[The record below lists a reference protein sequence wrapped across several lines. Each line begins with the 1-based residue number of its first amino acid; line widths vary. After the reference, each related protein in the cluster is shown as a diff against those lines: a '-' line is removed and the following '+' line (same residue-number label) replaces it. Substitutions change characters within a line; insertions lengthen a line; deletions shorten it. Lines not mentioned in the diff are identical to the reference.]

1 MNRTLLLILCDF
13 LLLNIL
19 ALTSWEKAEPVRTP
33 TPTAATDA
41 ENGAGSVEQD
51 LVEVMRLSLEDERA
65 QRDQLADR
73 LQATQSNLAETQST
87 LAEREQNLAGLQQEK
102 AQLDSALDQTRAS
115 AAQLAQQ
122 VEAARRDAS
131 MSQERLAQLQRDL
144 EQREAEAVRQR
155 EQLQK
160 LEQAQTEA
168 RERIENLNVAVRV
181 AEQEKVLLRE
191 TAETFR
197 QQAEAERVE
206 RIKVQE
212 ATTELAAG
220 VGQLAERSADLSRE
234 IRDNRPINANVLFSD
249 FMANRVQ
256 TAFAARREALLGPLT
271 VPPTETRTLFVT
283 DGDNTYA
290 MLHVDDSPFLLHT
303 PQDWMRVDVAFSKG
317 TYRTGAASVG
327 FLELDPRVVAIP
339 VDPAQVAALGVK
351 VYTLAS
357 DPFRFPD
364 ALLISR
370 GGAGYGEVPFKLDP
384 GNPNYVRMDNRL
396 VRRLF
401 GDFSPSRGD
410 LVLSKSGELLGI
422 MVNGDHCVIVSRLAL
437 AGSFA
442 TGDTSAQR
450 TSALFSDLAAR
461 VRRLPARLQ

>member
-19 ALTSWEKAEPVRTP
+19 ALTSWEKAEPARTAP
-33 TPTAATDA
+33 EPVVSSDNTNP
-41 ENGAGSVEQD
+41 AGSAEQD
-51 LVEVMRLSLEDERA
+51 MVEVMKLSLEDERA
-65 QRDQLADR
+65 QREQLASQ
-73 LQATQSNLAETQST
+73 LQSTQST

-102 AQLDSALDQTRAS
+102 AQLDSALDQTRQS

-122 VEAARRDAS
+122 FEAARQDAS
-131 MSQERLAQLQRDL
+131 TSKERLAQLQRDL
-144 EQREAEAVRQR
+144 EQRESEAARQR
-155 EQLQK
+155 EALAK

-168 RERIENLNVAVRV
+168 RERIETLNVAVKV
-181 AEQEKVLLRE
+181 AEQEKVMLRE

-212 ATTELAAG
+212 ATVELAQG
-220 VGQLAERSADLSRE
+220 VGQLAEKSADLSRE
-234 IRDNRPINANVLFSD
+234 IRDNRPINANVLFNE

-256 TAFAARREALLGPLT
+256 TVFNARREALLGALT
-271 VPPTETRTLFVT
+271 APPTETRTLFVS
-283 DGDNTYA
+283 DGTNTYA
-290 MLHVDDSPFLLHT
+290 ILHVDDTPFLLHS
-303 PQDWMRVDVAFSKG
+303 PQDWTRVDVSFAKG
-317 TYRTGAASVG
+317 MYRTNASSVG
-327 FLELDPRVVAIP
+327 FLELDPRVTAIP
-339 VDPAQVAALGVK
+339 VDPAQVASLGVK
-351 VYTLAS
+351 VYNLS
-357 DPFRFPD
+357 SSPFRFPD
-364 ALLISR
+364 ALLISN

-422 MVNGDHCVIVSRLAL
+422 MVNADHCVIISSLSLAR
-437 AGSFA
+437 SFN
-442 TGDTSAQR
+442 TGDTTTAK
-450 TSALFSDLAAR
+450 TGAIFSELGSR
-461 VRRLPARLQ
+461 LRRLPQRLQ

>member
-13 LLLNIL
+13 LLLNLL
-19 ALTSWEKAEPVRTP
+19 ALTSWDKAEPSRTP
-33 TPTAATDA
+33 PRPVVQSDA
-41 ENGAGSVEQD
+41 SNGANSVDQD
-51 LVEVMRLSLEDERA
+51 LVEVMKLSLEDERA
-65 QRDQLADR
+65 QRDQLASQ
-73 LQATQSNLAETQST
+73 LGSTQSS

-102 AQLDSALDQTRAS
+102 AQLDSTLNQTRES
-115 AAQLAQQ
+115 AALLARQ

-131 MSQERLAQLQRDL
+131 MSQERMAQLQRDL
-144 EQREAEAVRQR
+144 EARESEAARQR
-155 EQLQK
+155 DSLAS
-160 LEQAQTEA
+160 LEKAQTEA
-168 RERIENLNVAVRV
+168 RGRIESLSVAVKV
-181 AEQEKVLLRE
+181 AEQEKVMLRE

-212 ATTELAAG
+212 TTTELAQG

-256 TAFAARREALLGPLT
+256 TIFNARRDALLGPLT
-271 VPPTETRTLFVT
+271 APPTETRTLFVT
-283 DGDNTYA
+283 DGDKTYA
-290 MLHVDDSPFLLHT
+290 MLHVDDTPFLLRSPH
-303 PQDWMRVDVAFSKG
+303 DWVRVDVSFTKG
-317 TYRTGAASVG
+317 MYRTMASAVG
-327 FLELDPRVVAIP
+327 FLELDPRVVVIP
-339 VDPAQVAALGVK
+339 VDPSQVAALGVK
-351 VYTLAS
+351 VYSLAA

-364 ALLISR
+364 AMLISN
-370 GGAGYGEVPFKLDP
+370 GGAGYGEVPFKLDS

-401 GDFSPSRGD
+401 GDYTPSRGD

-422 MVNGDHCVIVSRLAL
+422 MVNGDHCVIVSNLLPARI
-437 AGSFA
+437 FP

-450 TSALFSDLAAR
+450 TSAIFSDLGAR
-461 VRRLPARLQ
+461 LRRLPVRLQ

>member
-19 ALTSWEKAEPVRTP
+19 ALTSWEKAEPARTP
-33 TPTAATDA
+33 TPTAEVDA
-41 ENGAGSVEQD
+41 SNGGNSVEQD
-51 LVEVMRLSLEDERA
+51 LLEVMRLSLEDERA
-65 QRDQLADR
+65 QRDQLAER
-73 LQATQSNLAETQST
+73 LQST
-87 LAEREQNLAGLQQEK
+87 ESSLAEREQNLAGLQQEK
-102 AQLDSALDQTRAS
+102 EQLDSALNQTRES
-115 AAQLAQQ
+115 AAQLAAQ

-131 MSQERLAQLQRDL
+131 MSQERLEQLQRDL
-144 EQREAEAVRQR
+144 EQREAEAARQR
-155 EQLQK
+155 EALTQ
-160 LEQAQTEA
+160 LEQAQAEA
-168 RERIENLNVAVRV
+168 RERIENLNVAVKV
-181 AEQEKVLLRE
+181 AEQEKVMLRE

-212 ATTELAAG
+212 ATTELAQG

-256 TAFAARREALLGPLT
+256 TTFAARREALLGQLT
-271 VPPTETRTLFVT
+271 APPTETRTVFVT
-283 DGDNTYA
+283 NGENTYA
-290 MLHVDDSPFLLHT
+290 MLHIDDSPFVLHT
-303 PQDWMRVDVAFSKG
+303 SQDWTRVDVAFSKG
-317 TYRTGAASVG
+317 MYRTNAMAVG
-327 FLELDPRVVAIP
+327 FLELDPRVVAIS

-351 VYTLAS
+351 VYNLS
-357 DPFRFPD
+357 SEPFKFPD

-370 GGAGYGEVPFKLDP
+370 GGAGYGEVPFKLDS

-422 MVNGDHCVIVSRLAL
+422 MVNGDHCVIVSNLSL
-437 AGSFA
+437 AGSFR
-442 TGDTSAQR
+442 TGDTSGQR
-450 TSALFSDLAAR
+450 TGALFTDLGAR
-461 VRRLPARLQ
+461 VRRLPMRLQ